1 MISFASDYTTGMHPK
16 ILEAY
21 AATNLEPLP
30 GYGMDAYSFSAA
42 EKIRTYIGKPEAEVF
57 FLTGG
62 TQTNETV
69 ISTMLEPWQGVIAA
83 GTGHIQVHEAGAVEY
98 TGHKVLCLPSH
109 TGLLDPSEVEAYIKT
124 FYQDE
129 SHDHMVFPGM
139 IYISY
144 PSEMGT
150 LYTKEM
156 LTRLYDLCKIY
167 DMKLFIDGARLGY
180 GLASPA
186 ADMTMQELAGLCDVF
201 YIGGT
206 KVGAPIGEAVVF
218 CGCPAP
224 RHFITMVKQHGAML
238 AKGRMTGIPFDVLFT
253 DDLYMQ
259 ISRHAMEMAE
269 QLKMIFQSK
278 RYAFAWTS
286 PTNQQFV
293 ILPNEQ
299 IEALRGE
306 VDFSV
311 WEPADE
317 THSVVRFATSWS
329 TTVEDLEKLDALL

>member
-1 MISFASDYTTGMHPK
+1 
-16 ILEAY
+16 
-21 AATNLEPLP
+21 
-30 GYGMDAYSFSAA
+30 
-42 EKIRTYIGKPEAEVF
+42 
-57 FLTGG
+57 
-62 TQTNETV
+62 
-69 ISTMLEPWQGVIAA
+69 
-83 GTGHIQVHEAGAVEY
+83 
-98 TGHKVLCLPSH
+98 
-109 TGLLDPSEVEAYIKT
+109 
-124 FYQDE
+124 
-129 SHDHMVFPGM
+129 
-139 IYISY
+139 
-144 PSEMGT
+144 
-150 LYTKEM
+150 
-156 LTRLYDLCKIY
+156 
-167 DMKLFIDGARLGY
+167 
-180 GLASPA
+180 
-186 ADMTMQELAGLCDVF
+186 
-201 YIGGT
+201 
-206 KVGAPIGEAVVF
+206 
-218 CGCPAP
+218 
-224 RHFITMVKQHGAML
+224 MVKQHGAML

>member
-42 EKIRTYIGKPEAEVF
+42 EKIRAYIGKPEAEVF

-150 LYTKEM
+150 LYTKET
-156 LTRLYDLCKIY
+156 LTRLYDLCKAY

-186 ADMTMQELAGLCDVF
+186 CDMTMQELAGLCDVF

-224 RHFITMVKQHGAML
+224 RHFITMIKQHGAML

-259 ISRHAMEMAE
+259 ISRHAIDMAE
-269 QLKMIFQSK
+269 RLKTIFQSK
-278 RYAFAWTS
+278 GYAFAWTS

-329 TTVEDLEKLDALL
+329 TTEEDLKKLDALL

>member
-186 ADMTMQELAGLCDVF
+186 ADMTMQELAGLCMSS
-201 YIGGT
+201 T
-206 KVGAPIGEAVVF
+206 
-218 CGCPAP
+218 
-224 RHFITMVKQHGAML
+224 
-238 AKGRMTGIPFDVLFT
+238 
-253 DDLYMQ
+253 
-259 ISRHAMEMAE
+259 
-269 QLKMIFQSK
+269 
-278 RYAFAWTS
+278 
-286 PTNQQFV
+286 
-293 ILPNEQ
+293 
-299 IEALRGE
+299 
-306 VDFSV
+306 
-311 WEPADE
+311 
-317 THSVVRFATSWS
+317 SVVPKSEHRSAKLSSFAVARHPGISSRWS
-329 TTVEDLEKLDALL
+329 SSMERCWPKAA

>member
-156 LTRLYDLCKIY
+156 LTRLYDLCKAY

-180 GLASPA
+180 GLASSA

-206 KVGAPIGEAVVF
+206 KVGAPIGEAVVY

-224 RHFITMVKQHGAML
+224 RHFITMIKQHGAML

-259 ISRHAMEMAE
+259 ISRHAIDMAE
-269 QLKMIFQSK
+269 RLKTIFQSK
-278 RYAFAWTS
+278 GYEFAWTS

-329 TTVEDLEKLDALL
+329 TTEEDLKKLDALL

>member
-1 MISFASDYTTGMHPK
+1 MISFASDYTTGMHPR

-30 GYGMDAYSFSAA
+30 GYGMDAYSSRAA
-42 EKIRTYIGKPEAEVF
+42 EKIRVAIQKPEAEVF

-83 GTGHIQVHEAGAVEY
+83 TTGHIQVHEAGAVEY

-109 TGLLDPSEVEAYIKT
+109 AGLLDSEEVEAYIKT

-144 PSEMGT
+144 PTEMGT
-150 LYTKEM
+150 LYPKET
-156 LTRLYDLCKIY
+156 LARLYDLCRKY

-180 GLASPA
+180 GLASLE
-186 ADMTMQELAGLCDVF
+186 ADMTMAELASLCDVF

-218 CGCPAP
+218 SGSPAP

-253 DDLYMQ
+253 DGLYME
-259 ISRHAMEMAE
+259 ISQHAIQMAE
-269 QLKMIFQSK
+269 RLKEIFRTK
-278 RYAFAWTS
+278 GYAFAWKS

-293 ILPNEQ
+293 ILPNEKL
-299 IEALRGE
+299 ETLRKE

-329 TTVEDLEKLDALL
+329 TTKEDLDLLEQLL

>member
-16 ILEAY
+16 ILERY
-21 AATNLEPLP
+21 AETNLEPLP
-30 GYGMDAYSFSAA
+30 GYGMDFYSSRAA
-42 EKIRTYIGKPEAEVF
+42 DKIRAYIEKPEAEVF

-83 GTGHIQVHEAGAVEY
+83 QTGHIQVHEAGAVEY

-109 TGLLDPSEVEAYIKT
+109 TGLLDPDEVEAYIKT

-150 LYTKEM
+150 LYSKEA
-156 LTRLYDLCKIY
+156 LTRLYDLCKRY
-167 DMKLFIDGARLGY
+167 EMKFFIDGARLGY

-186 ADMTMQELAGLCDVF
+186 SGMTMAELADLCDVF

-218 CGCPAP
+218 CGSPAP
-224 RHFITMVKQHGAML
+224 RHFITMIKQHGAML
-238 AKGRMTGIPFDVLFT
+238 AKGRMTGIPFDVLFS
-253 DDLYMQ
+253 DDLYME
-259 ISRHAMEMAE
+259 ISRHAMAMAE
-269 QLKMIFQSK
+269 QLKAIFQK
-278 RYAFAWTS
+278 KGYAFAWGS

-293 ILPNEQ
+293 ILPNDRLDT
-299 IEALRGE
+299 LRQE

-317 THSVVRFATSWS
+317 GHSVVRFATSWS
-329 TTVEDLEKLDALL
+329 TTQDDLEILEKLL